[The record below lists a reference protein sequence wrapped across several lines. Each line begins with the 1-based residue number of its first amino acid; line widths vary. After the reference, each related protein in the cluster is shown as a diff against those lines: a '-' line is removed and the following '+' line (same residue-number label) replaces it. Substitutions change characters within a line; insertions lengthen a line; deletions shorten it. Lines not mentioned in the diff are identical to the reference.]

1 MISCQIVSCLLI
13 PVTSTLPSPSFP
25 TNFLL
30 KNLKLQTQTT
40 MSTSKHPKSDS
51 NNQSGKRVVYSEFGN
66 YENSAAIERGTPE
79 VPPNQ
84 QTLKVEASRKG
95 RGGKTV
101 TIISGF
107 QEKPETLANL
117 AKQLKAQCGTGGT
130 VKDNEIEIQGEHK
143 QKLLE
148 ILKKLGYKAK
158 VSGG

>member
-1 MISCQIVSCLLI
+1 MTASKR
-13 PVTSTLPSPSFP
+13 
-25 TNFLL
+25 
-30 KNLKLQTQTT
+30 KN
-40 MSTSKHPKSDS
+40 SDS
-51 NNQSGKRVVYSEFGN
+51 KTTDGKRVVYSEFGK
-66 YENSAAIERGTPE
+66 YENSAALERGTPE

-107 QEKPETLANL
+107 QGKPETLADL

-148 ILKKLGYKAK
+148 ILTKLGYKAK
-158 VSGG
+158 ISGG

>member
-1 MISCQIVSCLLI
+1 MAASKSQNS
-13 PVTSTLPSPSFP
+13 
-25 TNFLL
+25 
-30 KNLKLQTQTT
+30 KNKTT
-40 MSTSKHPKSDS
+40 D
-51 NNQSGKRVVYSEFGN
+51 GKRVVYSEFGN
-66 YENSAAIERGTPE
+66 YENSAALERGTPE

-84 QTLKVEASRKG
+84 QTIKVEASRKG

-101 TIISGF
+101 TVISGF
-107 QEKPETLANL
+107 QEKPEILADL

-158 VSGG
+158 ISGG